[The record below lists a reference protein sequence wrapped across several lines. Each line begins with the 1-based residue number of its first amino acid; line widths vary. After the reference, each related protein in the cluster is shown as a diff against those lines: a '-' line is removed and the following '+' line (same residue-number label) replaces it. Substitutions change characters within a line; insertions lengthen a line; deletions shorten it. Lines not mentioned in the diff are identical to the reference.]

1 MMRAKSAFRTVSR
14 RNSLPSRI
22 SLLQSC
28 STASYRGVRNHA
40 GFNDQKGEQVM
51 PGLMSADDIFSKAEA
66 AAVAATGPDEKALQI
81 DYPALREKIRAALG
95 DRKVALCHLNK
106 FLPEGYEDQGRFNL
120 VLLTAGHVLFDM
132 VIGDSYFRYDVVS
145 VGQLD
150 KVQVIDAMLDNKEK
164 RREEPFLSLRLM
176 HGEEA
181 HLLLALDDDE
191 RKSLLAFAGAVT
203 ASRNPEQ

>member
-1 MMRAKSAFRTVSR
+1 MRASQNF
-14 RNSLPSRI
+14 LI
-22 SLLQSC
+22 
-28 STASYRGVRNHA
+28 ASPRGKASIPHEPLAIFARCRLRYSFLFAKV
-40 GFNDQKGEQVM
+40 KGESGM
-51 PGLMSADDIFSKAEA
+51 PGLLSADDIFSKVEA

-81 DYPALREKIRAALG
+81 DYSSLKEKIHAALG
-95 DRKVALCHLNK
+95 DRKVALCHINK

-120 VLLTAGHVLFDM
+120 ALLTVGNVVFDI

-150 KVQVIDAMLDNKEK
+150 KVQLIDAMWDNREK

-191 RKSLLAFAGAVT
+191 RKSLLTFASAVT
-203 ASRNPEQ
+203 AARNPER

>member
-1 MMRAKSAFRTVSR
+1 
-14 RNSLPSRI
+14 
-22 SLLQSC
+22 
-28 STASYRGVRNHA
+28 
-40 GFNDQKGEQVM
+40 M
-51 PGLMSADDIFSKAEA
+51 PGLMSADEVFSKAEA

-81 DYPALREKIRAALG
+81 DYSALNANIRAALG
-95 DRKVALCHLNK
+95 DRKVGLCHVNR

-120 VLLTAGHVLFDM
+120 LLLTVGNVLFDL

-150 KVQVIDAMLDNKEK
+150 KVQLIDAMWDNREK

-181 HLLLALDDDE
+181 HLLLALDDEE
-191 RKSLLAFAGAVT
+191 RASVLKFAAAV
-203 ASRNPEQ
+203 AAARNPER

>member
-1 MMRAKSAFRTVSR
+1 MS
-14 RNSLPSRI
+14 
-22 SLLQSC
+22 
-28 STASYRGVRNHA
+28 
-40 GFNDQKGEQVM
+40 
-51 PGLMSADDIFSKAEA
+51 GLMSAGDIFSRAEA

-81 DYPALREKIRAALG
+81 DYAELKEKFCHMLG
-95 DRKVALCHLNK
+95 DRKVALCHVNK

-120 VLLTAGHVLFDM
+120 VLLTAGHVVFDV

-150 KVQVIDAMLDNKEK
+150 KVQLIDAMLDNREK

-181 HLLLALDDDE
+181 HLLLALDDEE
-191 RKSLLAFAGAVT
+191 RASLLKFASAVT
-203 ASRNPEQ
+203 MARNPER

>member
-1 MMRAKSAFRTVSR
+1 M
-14 RNSLPSRI
+14 L
-22 SLLQSC
+22 
-28 STASYRGVRNHA
+28 
-40 GFNDQKGEQVM
+40 
-51 PGLMSADDIFSKAEA
+51 ADEVFSKAEA

-81 DYPALREKIRAALG
+81 DYSALKTNVCAALG
-95 DRKVALCHLNK
+95 DRKVALCHINK

-120 VLLTAGHVLFDM
+120 VLLTAGNVLFDM

-150 KVQVIDAMLDNKEK
+150 KVQLIDAMWDNREK

-181 HLLLALDDDE
+181 HLLLALDDEE
-191 RKSLLAFAGAVT
+191 RASLLRFASAVT
-203 ASRNPEQ
+203 AARNPER